1 MKCRS
6 IFGGGPRRTT
16 RPSRSSCVW
25 SSTPCAWSRAL
36 GCRTASTPLLSA
48 LFGSKKLLVEVVEAM
63 AEYFVSE
70 QLQAVAAAR
79 GESCSKMRARLLQV
93 ARTLTLATACS
104 GTDSPVAPGS

>member
-1 MKCRS
+1 MS
-6 IFGGGPRRTT
+6 LHFRR
-16 RPSRSSCVW
+16 RPSAHNETESKQLRLELD
-25 SSTPCAWSRAL
+25 AL
-36 GCRTASTPLLSA
+36 RLEPGARLSHGLHTAALSPFRLRKAPNLL
-48 LFGSKKLLVEVVEAM
+48 AM

-93 ARTLTLATACS
+93 ARKLTLATACS

>member
-1 MKCRS
+1 
-6 IFGGGPRRTT
+6 
-16 RPSRSSCVW
+16 
-25 SSTPCAWSRAL
+25 
-36 GCRTASTPLLSA
+36 
-48 LFGSKKLLVEVVEAM
+48 M